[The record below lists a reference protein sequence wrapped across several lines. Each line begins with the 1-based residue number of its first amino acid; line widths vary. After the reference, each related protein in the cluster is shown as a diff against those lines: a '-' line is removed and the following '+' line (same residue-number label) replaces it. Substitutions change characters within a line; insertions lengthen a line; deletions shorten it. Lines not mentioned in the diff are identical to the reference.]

1 MIRHTKRICHSFFA
15 QKELSTWSVSE
26 KSFPQPASPTLRYIL
41 PSFGCRSP
49 ARYAALIRIK
59 SPTNWDSQLTKSLF
73 QTRYNS
79 HIRVSMFDDRI
90 EILLFILL
98 RTAYW
103 TAFNLPDVEF
113 IVIGRSLTRISVRYK
128 LIDS

>member
-15 QKELSTWSVSE
+15 QKELSTWSVLKNHFRNLQAPLCGIFYPHSV
-26 KSFPQPASPTLRYIL
+26 AV
-41 PSFGCRSP
+41 

-59 SPTNWDSQLTKSLF
+59 SPTNWDSQFTKSLF
-73 QTRYNS
+73 QTCSNS
-79 HIRVSMFDDRI
+79 HIRVSMSDDRI

-113 IVIGRSLTRISVRYK
+113 IVIGRSLTRIPVRYK

>member
-26 KSFPQPASPTLRYIL
+26 KSFLKSASPTLRYIL
-41 PSFGCRSP
+41 PHSVAV

-73 QTRYNS
+73 QTRSNS

-103 TAFNLPDVEF
+103 AAFNLPDVEF
-113 IVIGRSLTRISVRYK
+113 IVIGRSLTRIPVRYK

>member
-15 QKELSTWSVSE
+15 QKELSTWSVLKNHFRNLQAPLCGIFYPHSV
-26 KSFPQPASPTLRYIL
+26 AV
-41 PSFGCRSP
+41 
-49 ARYAALIRIK
+49 ARYAALIQIK
-59 SPTNWDSQLTKSLF
+59 SPTNWDSQLTKGLF
-73 QTRYNS
+73 QTRSNS

-98 RTAYW
+98 QTAYW

-113 IVIGRSLTRISVRYK
+113 IVIGRSLTRIPVRYK